1 MMTKY
6 EEARYERDIEANSVY
21 LTPKQLIKD
30 IGIAAH
36 RGDFYT
42 RYRQAS
48 QLRNNQNRG

>member
-1 MMTKY
+1 MTKY
-6 EEARYERDIEANSVY
+6 EQACFERDIEANSVY
-21 LTPKQLIKD
+21 LTPTQLTKD
-30 IGIAAH
+30 IGVAAT